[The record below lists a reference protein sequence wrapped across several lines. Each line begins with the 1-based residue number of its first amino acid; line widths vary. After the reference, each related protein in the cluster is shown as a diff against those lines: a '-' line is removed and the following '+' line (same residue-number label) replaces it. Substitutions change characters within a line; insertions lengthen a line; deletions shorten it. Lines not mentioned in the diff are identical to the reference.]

1 MENLRK
7 EMPLTEERIRPD
19 QLKIRKHDGAPVASD
34 RNIVRVLSE
43 IRQMVNLLEKGG
55 KAEVLAG
62 LDPAKAEGFRDAD
75 SYLVRAKLNLA
86 ARIATGSFGGEL
98 KDQVQEMIRL
108 QEQEPSEGGAVVKF
122 EGVAPQVEAN
132 A

>member
-1 MENLRK
+1 
-7 EMPLTEERIRPD
+7 MPLTEERIRPD
-19 QLKIRKHDGAPVASD
+19 QLKIREHDGAPVASD
-34 RNIVRVLSE
+34 RNIVRVLGE
-43 IRQMVNLLEKGG
+43 IRKMVKLLGKGERPG
-55 KAEVLAG
+55 VLAN
-62 LDPAKAEGFRDAD
+62 LDPAEADGFREKD

-122 EGVAPQVEAN
+122 ESVAPQVEAN
-132 A
+132 P